1 MRNAA
6 FLSFLLLGPAASV
19 SAAPVSGAPV
29 DWAQPAVGCIE
40 ELAPSDTPERDVKI
54 AEIYDAS
61 ELHGVPPQVLFGA
74 LMQEANFLNL
84 GISADGGNYS
94 CGIGQLN
101 VREWCDWANTLSPSA
116 KKAIEWPEAAIS
128 CDEATLPAEIVKP
141 FYAIAKTR
149 APTLKGDQRGSEYY
163 ADIPAA
169 KVSLEIAA
177 VLAPI
182 ATDGTKPID
191 PIVITPDV
199 VRARYISASSFT
211 RFCGDVHFNIRAKAQ
226 ALTNLF
232 QAAVPA
238 PLQRLDTYA
247 PGEHFNRKCMRP
259 NGKLYPLHT
268 GWLTAVA
275 MYNAGKKFL
284 PRLASYYRMTKA
296 SIETDAAWAGFT
308 PLKLIE
314 GLDGGGRY
322 NPETKELNYVDLD
335 GLPIEASWYKACI
348 VQQHVARVIGY
359 VTRSGKTVAKSLE
372 PTGCRQTTPV
382 KRQMSSGF
390 SDLPMELPRS

>member
-1 MRNAA
+1 
-6 FLSFLLLGPAASV
+6 
-19 SAAPVSGAPV
+19 
-29 DWAQPAVGCIE
+29 
-40 ELAPSDTPERDVKI
+40 
-54 AEIYDAS
+54 
-61 ELHGVPPQVLFGA
+61 
-74 LMQEANFLNL
+74 
-84 GISADGGNYS
+84 
-94 CGIGQLN
+94 
-101 VREWCDWANTLSPSA
+101 
-116 KKAIEWPEAAIS
+116 
-128 CDEATLPAEIVKP
+128 
-141 FYAIAKTR
+141 
-149 APTLKGDQRGSEYY
+149 
-163 ADIPAA
+163 
-169 KVSLEIAA
+169 
-177 VLAPI
+177 
-182 ATDGTKPID
+182 
-191 PIVITPDV
+191 
-199 VRARYISASSFT
+199 
-211 RFCGDVHFNIRAKAQ
+211 
-226 ALTNLF
+226 
-232 QAAVPA
+232 
-238 PLQRLDTYA
+238 
-247 PGEHFNRKCMRP
+247 MRP